1 MAGKRASAGLTRERS
16 EQMGTAHSALSELAS
31 ESAGRLRPKR
41 RVNAPL
47 ERLDDFGH
55 QLSFYAR
62 AFAWVF
68 RVLRRYRTEVL
79 RLLAEVSLGTG
90 GLAVIGGSVMIV
102 GFMTFFT
109 GSQVGL
115 QGYNSL
121 NQIGTSAFTGFVASY
136 FNTRE
141 IAPLVSALAL
151 SATVGCGF
159 TAQLGAMRIS
169 DEIDALEVMA
179 VPSMPF
185 LVTTRLLAG
194 VIAVIPLYIVG
205 LLASY
210 GATRLIVT
218 IFYEQS
224 TGTYDHYFHLF
235 LPPYD
240 ILWSFGKVIVFSM
253 LVMLIHCYYGYH
265 ASGGPA
271 GVGVA
276 VGRAVRTS
284 IVVINVAD
292 LLMGMAIWGPTTT
305 VRIAG

>member
-1 MAGKRASAGLTRERS
+1 MAAPGKTGKAVSRA
-16 EQMGTAHSALSELAS
+16 
-31 ESAGRLRPKR
+31 
-41 RVNAPL
+41 VNAPL
-47 ERLDDFGH
+47 QRLDDFGH
-55 QLSFYAR
+55 QLSFYLR
-62 AFAWVF
+62 AFAWTF
-68 RVLRRYRTEVL
+68 RALRRYRTEVM

-90 GLAVIGGSVMIV
+90 GLAVIGGSVVIV

-115 QGYNSL
+115 QGFESL
-121 NQIGTSAFTGFVASY
+121 DQIGTAAFTGFVASY

-185 LVTTRLLAG
+185 LVTTRMIAG
-194 VIAVIPLYIVG
+194 MIAVIPLYIVG

-210 GATRLIVT
+210 GATRIVVT
-218 IFYEQS
+218 TFYGQS
-224 TGTYDHYFHLF
+224 TGTYDHYFNLF
-235 LPPYD
+235 LPPND
-240 ILWSFGKVIVFSM
+240 ILWSFGKVIVFSV
-253 LVMLIHCYYGYH
+253 LVMLIHCYYGYN

-284 IVVINVAD
+284 LVVINVAD
-292 LLMGMAIWGPTTT
+292 LMLGMAIWGTDTS

>member
-1 MAGKRASAGLTRERS
+1 MPGSGTTWSARWLN
-16 EQMGTAHSALSELAS
+16 AL
-31 ESAGRLRPKR
+31 LRW
-41 RVNAPL
+41 
-47 ERLDDFGH
+47 LDDLGH
-55 QLSFYAR
+55 QVSFYTR

-90 GLAVIGGSVMIV
+90 GLAVIGGSVAIV

-115 QGYNSL
+115 QGYESL
-121 NQIGTSAFTGFVASY
+121 NQIGTAAFTGFVASY

-185 LVTTRLLAG
+185 LVTTRMLAG
-194 VIAVIPLYIVG
+194 MIAVVPLYIVG

-210 GATRLIVT
+210 GATRVIVT
-218 IFYEQS
+218 VFYGQS
-224 TGTYDHYFHLF
+224 TGTYDHYFRLF
-235 LPPYD
+235 LPPTD
-240 ILWSFGKVIVFSM
+240 ILWSFGKVIVFSV

-292 LLMGMAIWGPTTT
+292 LMLGMAIWGTDTT

>member
-1 MAGKRASAGLTRERS
+1 MAAPTKTGKAVSKA
-16 EQMGTAHSALSELAS
+16 
-31 ESAGRLRPKR
+31 
-41 RVNAPL
+41 VNTPL
-47 ERLDDFGH
+47 QRLDDFGH

-62 AFAWVF
+62 AFAWIF
-68 RVLRRYRTEVL
+68 RVLRRYRTEVM

-90 GLAVIGGSVMIV
+90 GLAVIGGSVVIV

-121 NQIGTSAFTGFVASY
+121 NQIGTAAFTGFVASY

-185 LVTTRLLAG
+185 LVTTRLIAG
-194 VIAVIPLYIVG
+194 MVAVIPLYIVG

-218 IFYEQS
+218 TFYGQS
-224 TGTYDHYFHLF
+224 TGTYDHYFNLF
-235 LPPYD
+235 LPPQD
-240 ILWSFGKVIVFSM
+240 ILWSFGKVIIFAM

-271 GVGVA
+271 GVGIA

-292 LLMGMAIWGPTTT
+292 LLLGMAIWGATTT